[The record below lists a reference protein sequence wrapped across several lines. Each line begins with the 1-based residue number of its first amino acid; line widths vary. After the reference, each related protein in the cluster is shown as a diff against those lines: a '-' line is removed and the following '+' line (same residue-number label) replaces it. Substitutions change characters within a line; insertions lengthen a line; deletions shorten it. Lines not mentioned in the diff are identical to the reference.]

1 MKKFHRGWKGFT
13 LIELAIV
20 LVIIGIII
28 GAVLKGQD
36 LIANARAK
44 RFINDVKEWEMAAWT
59 FNDRKGRFPGDGG
72 DRNGIIGNDA
82 SEVQAATNGGAEIN
96 GAGFINTPSNP
107 ITVGSLNFYVFLG
120 HDVPSAVTDDY
131 NVLVICKTVDCVAGT
146 FFTADER
153 IYIESLD
160 SSLDNVADA
169 TDGNVRAATAVTLA
183 PGSPTAANTAAVTVV
198 TEDPSAAGEEWD
210 TTEDLALVYYFDRS
224 YP

>member
-1 MKKFHRGWKGFT
+1 MKRFHRGQKGFT

-44 RFINDVKEWEMAAWT
+44 KFINSVKEWEMATWT
-59 FNDRKGRFPGDGG
+59 FSDRKGRFPGDGIN
-72 DRNGIIGNDA
+72 RNGIIGDVT
-82 SEVQAATNGGAEIN
+82 SEQQNATNGGAEID

-120 HDVPSAVTDDY
+120 HDVPSAVSDDY
-131 NVLVICKTVDCVAGT
+131 NVLVICKTVDCAAGT
-146 FFTADER
+146 FFTDDEL
-153 IYIESLD
+153 IFIESLD
-160 SSLDNVADA
+160 SSIDTVADA

-183 PGSPTAANTAAVTVV
+183 PSPTAANEAAVTVV
-198 TEDPSAAGEEWD
+198 TEDPGAAGEEWD
-210 TTEDLALVYYFDRS
+210 ITEDLALVYYFDRS